1 MYPDNDWYG
10 HKQIFADYCGLSS
23 PKAVYGSIRHGW
35 SVHLPS
41 ERVGHQRAPF
51 APTFFWNQ
59 RHRDAAER
67 NGVTNSLC
75 VGAPFAY
82 LVRLMWPEEPATS
95 GTGTIVFPAHSF
107 EGTTLEYSIS
117 EFVTSVTD
125 TCPPP
130 YTVSIFYQEFDQ
142 PYVNEYRRHGWRVV
156 SFGTRGEPL
165 FLYRQAA
172 ELAAHSH
179 VVGNVV
185 QTAILYGALLG
196 KHVRVV
202 GPEPRLSSAGPV
214 HEPSTI
220 EKVLS
225 QQVEGGR
232 RLFPELHD
240 RGLHGSAARELGRAE
255 LGEDCMLTP
264 DALCHVLGWDSP
276 LRTGTA
282 RLVGRILDVR
292 LGRASRKGQVSVH

>member
-1 MYPDNDWYG
+1 VYPDNDWYG
-10 HKQIFADYCGLSS
+10 HKRIFADYCGLRS
-23 PKAVYGSIRHGW
+23 PKPVFGSIRHGW
-35 SVHLPS
+35 NVHLFS
-41 ERVGHQRAPF
+41 SGIGSQRVPT

-67 NGVTNSLC
+67 NGISNAQC
-75 VGAPFAY
+75 IGAPFSY
-82 LVRLMWPEEPATS
+82 LARMMWPDEPPVS
-95 GTGTIVFPAHSF
+95 GIGTIVFPSHAF
-107 EGTTLEYSIS
+107 EGTTFEYSIS

-130 YTVSIFYQEFDQ
+130 YTVSIFYQELKQ
-142 PYVNEYRRHGWRVV
+142 PYVNEYRRHGWRIV
-156 SFGTRGEPL
+156 SFGSRGESL

-202 GPEPRLSSAGPV
+202 GPEPRLSSIGSV
-214 HEPSTI
+214 HEKSTI
-220 EKVLS
+220 ETILS
-225 QQVEGGR
+225 QQVRDGR
-232 RLFPELHD
+232 ELFPTLHE
-240 RGLHGSAARELGRAE
+240 RGLSGAEARELGKAE
-255 LGEDCMLTP
+255 LGENYMLSP
-264 DALCHVLGWDSP
+264 DALRHVLGWDSP
-276 LRTGTA
+276 LRTVIA
-282 RLVGRILDVR
+282 RSVGRILDVR